1 MKFHHLA
8 IEGPIGVGK
17 TSLVRKL
24 AEKFDAHVVMENVD
38 NPFLQ
43 DFYEERQGA
52 AFKVQLFFLLNR
64 YQQQIELAQRNL
76 FRQFTISDY
85 IFAKDKI
92 FAYLNLTDSELLVYD
107 RLWALLEPQ
116 VRGQDLVIYLHAS
129 TDVLLARIKSR
140 ERDFEREIS
149 AEYINQVNE
158 AYNHYFFHYKDTP
171 LLVIDTS
178 QIDFVH
184 EAADLDDL
192 VLRIRSMDRGV
203 EYYNPLPS
211 AEK

>member
-1 MKFHHLA
+1 MKFHHIA

-24 AEKFDAHVVMENVD
+24 AEKFDAHVVMEKVD
-38 NPFLQ
+38 NPFLK
-43 DFYEERQGA
+43 DFYEEAPGA

-76 FRQFTISDY
+76 FRQLTISDY
-85 IFAKDKI
+85 VFPKDKI

-107 RLWALLEPQ
+107 RLYALLEPQ
-116 VRGQDLVIYLHAS
+116 VRLQDMVIYLHAT
-129 TDVLLARIKSR
+129 TDVLLSRIASR
-140 ERDFEREIS
+140 KRDFEREIS
-149 AEYINQVNE
+149 AEYIHQVNE
-158 AYNHYFFHYKDTP
+158 AYNHYFFHYKDSP

-192 VLRIRSMDRGV
+192 VERIRTMDRGV

-211 AEK
+211 SEK